1 MVAEESQS
9 NSSDIDTRMAMS
21 ANADIIDNGTGVE
34 QEIVDADQ
42 SIIEPFDPKMIRV
55 ETRPSTID
63 LLLARVKHGEL
74 NLAPGFQRKAG
85 IWKEAAQSKLIESI
99 LIRIPLPAFYIDAT
113 DDERWLVVDGLQ
125 RLTALKRFVLEESL
139 KLTGLEFLSDLHGK
153 TYNNLP
159 RSLQRRIDETQVTV
173 YLIEKGTP
181 PAVKFNIFKRINTG
195 GLPLSAQEIRHA
207 LNQGQA
213 SDCLVELADSKEFK
227 AATNNGVRDER
238 MTDRECVLRCLAFM
252 IVPYTEY
259 KVPDLDNFL
268 NNTMAAMNKMPKHEV
283 DLLKYRF
290 TRTMTAASL
299 IFGPDAFRKR
309 LHRNDARKPIN
320 RALFEAWS
328 VNLDRLTDEQLR
340 LLEERKDQVIDKFSS
355 LMRKP
360 EFDSAISQGTGDIN
374 RVRVRFGM
382 VHRLIVEVLE

>member
-1 MVAEESQS
+1 MDNGVV
-9 NSSDIDTRMAMS
+9 
-21 ANADIIDNGTGVE
+21 DNGTGVE
-34 QEIVDADQ
+34 SEIVDADQ
-42 SIIEPFDPKMIRV
+42 SIVEPFDPKMIRV

-74 NLAPGFQRKAG
+74 DLAPGFQRKAG

-125 RLTALKRFVLEESL
+125 RLTALRRFVLDESL
-139 KLTGLEFLSDLHGK
+139 SLTGLEFLSDLHGK
-153 TYNNLP
+153 TYKDLP
-159 RSLQRRIDETQVTV
+159 RNLQRRIDETQVTV

-213 SDCLVELADSKEFK
+213 SECLVELADSREFK
-227 AATNNGVRDER
+227 EATNNGVRDER

-252 IVPYTEY
+252 IVPYTDY
-259 KVPDLDNFL
+259 RVPDLDNFL

-283 DLLKYRF
+283 DSLKYRF
-290 TRTMTAASL
+290 TRAMTAASL
-299 IFGPDAFRKR
+299 IFGRDAFRKR
-309 LHRNDARKPIN
+309 FHRDDARKPIN

-328 VNLDRLTDEQLR
+328 VNLDRLGEEQLH
-340 LLEERKDQVIDKFSS
+340 LLEGRKDQVIDKFIA
-355 LMRKP
+355 LMGKP

-374 RVRVRFGM
+374 KVRIRFGQ
-382 VHRLIVEVLE
+382 VQDLINEVLQ